1 MPFDQMGV
9 LLIVVAVVAAL
20 VVGGFAS
27 NVTSAVSYALVV
39 WVLFLVAW
47 YLWGPPLPYVGLASN
62 SFAAIGMG
70 VALGVVASLV
80 HWARGL
86 VRA

>member
-1 MPFDQMGV
+1 MPFDQIGV
-9 LLIVVAVVAAL
+9 LLMGVAVIAAL

-27 NVTSAVSYALVV
+27 HVWGAVSYALVV

-62 SFAAIGMG
+62 SFAAVGTG
-70 VALGVVASLV
+70 VALCVIASLAQ
-80 HWARGL
+80 WARGL